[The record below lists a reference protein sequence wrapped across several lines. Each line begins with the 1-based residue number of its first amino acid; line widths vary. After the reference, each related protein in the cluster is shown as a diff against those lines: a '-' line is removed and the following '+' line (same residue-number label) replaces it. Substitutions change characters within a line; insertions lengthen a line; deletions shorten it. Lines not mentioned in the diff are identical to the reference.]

1 VKVAQCIVR
10 NGRFEPSIAEAL
22 AAVQALVLWR
32 DLGLPKI
39 QLEGDAKNI
48 VNALNSVGTSWSKG
62 GQIIA
67 DAQVLL
73 QKFLFYKV
81 KYVSREGNNVAY
93 NLAKLA
99 ARLSLERQWRD

>member
-1 VKVAQCIVR
+1 VKATQCVVR
-10 NGRFEPSIAEAL
+10 KGRFEPSIAEAL
-22 AAVQALVLWR
+22 AAVQALVLCR

-39 QLEGDAKNI
+39 QLEGDVKNV
-48 VNALNSVGTSWSKG
+48 VNALNSVETSWNKG
-62 GQIIA
+62 GHIIA

-81 KYVSREGNNVAY
+81 KYVSCEGNNVAH

-99 ARLSLERQWRD
+99 ARLGLERQWRD